1 MVQIRGR
8 GRGRGFRQ
16 RDEWDFD
23 HNSGADIY
31 DGPPDYRVPRHKHAS
46 TGGNSQVEDNSYH
59 INQSRVLGMGR
70 GGFRP
75 NRDALPSFCH
85 PSSRRISTRVGDV
98 TRTSGIQPVRRFPGS
113 GFSSR
118 CTDENEYRHDE
129 KFTRDFPEDH
139 TGPIFNPSRPTFQ
152 RFDSRFARG
161 NRNLSNIPRKGLPRT
176 RSKSPVRFEAHPNGH
191 WSSPERGSPDGRRF
205 ARRCGS
211 PSYVARSSRNFLNV
225 ESERMDQP
233 RCANPDL
240 RSPSNRIVPR
250 NSRTLDIVDTREM
263 TDNDEF
269 AGPVHSGRFQD
280 LNADRKSDERIK
292 GGDRC
297 GHFRSF
303 CPPFHT
309 DGGNLHFK
317 SEERPRPV
325 RFCTEDGSDFDER
338 GNLRKRDFERRIKIR
353 PGIAQS
359 RMRNLDEE
367 EANYRENKQ
376 VWHDDAFDETS
387 RMKRRY

>member
-1 MVQIRGR
+1 MSIWSKPTVKRKTKIVCT
-8 GRGRGFRQ
+8 
-16 RDEWDFD
+16 
-23 HNSGADIY
+23 I
-31 DGPPDYRVPRHKHAS
+31 GPS
-46 TGGNSQVEDNSYH
+46 TDTREM
-59 INQSRVLGMGR
+59 IWKLAEAGMNVAR
-70 GGFRP
+70 M
-75 NRDALPSFCH
+75 NMSH
-85 PSSRRISTRVGDV
+85 GD
-98 TRTSGIQPVRRFPGS
+98 R
-113 GFSSR
+113 
-118 CTDENEYRHDE
+118 
-129 KFTRDFPEDH
+129 
-139 TGPIFNPSRPTFQ
+139 
-152 RFDSRFARG
+152 
-161 NRNLSNIPRKGLPRT
+161 
-176 RSKSPVRFEAHPNGH
+176 
-191 WSSPERGSPDGRRF
+191 SPDGRRF

-338 GNLRKRDFERRIKIR
+338 GNLRKRDFERRID
-353 PGIAQS
+353 
-359 RMRNLDEE
+359 L
-367 EANYRENKQ
+367 
-376 VWHDDAFDETS
+376 
-387 RMKRRY
+387 